1 MPGDREK
8 SNRSALAGGKGCS
21 ARTAEWKV
29 RIYIPAHLKGKCRLS
44 IMESEKRHKGG
55 IPHAEEKALPVP
67 G

>member
-1 MPGDREK
+1 MPGDCKE
-8 SNRSALAGGKGCS
+8 SPWPALAGGEGCS

-29 RIYIPAHLKGKCRLS
+29 TIYIPAHLKGKCRLS